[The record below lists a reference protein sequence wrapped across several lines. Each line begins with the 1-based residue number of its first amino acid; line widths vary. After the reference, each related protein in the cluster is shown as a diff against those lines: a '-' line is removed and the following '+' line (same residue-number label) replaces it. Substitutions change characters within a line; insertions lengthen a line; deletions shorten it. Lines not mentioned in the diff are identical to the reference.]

1 MASTIAAITTGT
13 GGVVTTADAT
23 GNLNLLS
30 GTTTVLSVASTGATV
45 SGTLGINGSTS
56 GTATIVTPAAAGTPT
71 LTLPTTTGTLPLVSQ
86 LRSYLAGLTLST
98 AGSSA
103 TMSIA
108 AGVCNDSTNVS
119 MMALAATSKTTSAWA
134 LGAAVGGLD
143 TGTIANSTWYY
154 YYVIQRADT
163 GVVDCVFSTSASLPT
178 LPTNYTLYRYIGA
191 GLTNGSAQWVAF
203 IQDGDLFQWNVSVAD
218 ISAANPGTAAVTR
231 TLTVPRIRCTSIVSV
246 SCVNTTLNIFG
257 GGILSD
263 LSASDEN
270 PSTIFGSFSEA
281 VGGAATCNTIGTNEV
296 LTNTSAQI
304 RSRIG
309 FSDSGTT
316 LTIKTR
322 GWRDTRGRN
331 A

>member
-1 MASTIAAITTGT
+1 M
-13 GGVVTTADAT
+13 
-23 GNLNLLS
+23 
-30 GTTTVLSVASTGATV
+30 
-45 SGTLGINGSTS
+45 
-56 GTATIVTPAAAGTPT
+56 ATIVDGTAGVTFPAGGVGNPAGAVVGTTDTQTLTNKTLTSPVISSITNTGT
-71 LTLPTTTGTLPLVSQ
+71 LTLPTLTGTLPLVSQ
-86 LRSYLAGLTLST
+86 LRSYLAGVTLST

-119 MMALAATSKTTSAWA
+119 MMTLAAIAKTTSAWA
-134 LGAAVGGLD
+134 VGTAQGGLD
-143 TGTIANSTWYY
+143 TGAIANSTWYY
-154 YYVIQRADT
+154 WYVIQRVDT
-163 GVVDCVFSTSASLPT
+163 GVVDCVFSTNASLPT

-203 IQDGDLFQWNVSVAD
+203 IQDGDLFQWNVTVAD
-218 ISAANPGTAAVTR
+218 ISSANPGTAAVTR

-246 SCVNTTLNIFG
+246 SCTNSTLNIFG

-270 PSTIFGSFSEA
+270 PSTTFGSFSEA
-281 VGGAATCNTIGTNEV
+281 VGGTATCNTIGTNEV

-309 FSDSGTT
+309 VSDSGTT
-316 LTIKTR
+316 LVIKTR